1 MFSIKE
7 VSVEDG
13 YDCWGRYE
21 YTTAYDVYYN
31 DEFIC
36 RMRENPKALVSKCN
50 EAINV

>member
-21 YTTAYDVYYN
+21 YTTAYDMYCDNKFV
-31 DEFIC
+31 C
-36 RMRENPKALVSKCN
+36 RMRENPKLLIRKCN
-50 EAINV
+50 EVVMN